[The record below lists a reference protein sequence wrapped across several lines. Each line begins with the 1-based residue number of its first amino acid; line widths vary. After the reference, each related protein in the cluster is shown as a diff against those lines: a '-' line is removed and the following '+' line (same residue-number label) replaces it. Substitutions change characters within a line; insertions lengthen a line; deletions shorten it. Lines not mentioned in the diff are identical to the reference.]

1 MKILKVGD
9 TQKAACNHCKGFVQV
24 TFKLRTVPFSDGVGA
39 VKNVLV
45 GVCDRCDCVVVLP
58 HQSTPVVKKQ
68 MDAQRAALES
78 RVPAHMVDILN
89 LASVELSGG
98 TEFVPGLIK
107 FYIHSLSN
115 NDISSRDIPKYL
127 DSELAKG
134 KSQKRISIKGRLVAE
149 EIDRLKEITSIR
161 STTEII
167 KAVVLKINDDVL
179 VKKKVGMIKQLK
191 NIVAATA

>member
-9 TQKAACNHCKGFVQV
+9 TQRAACEHCHAFVPV
-24 TFKLRTVPFSDGVGA
+24 TFKLRTVPFSDGIGT

-45 GVCDRCDCVVVLP
+45 GVCDHCDSVVVLP
-58 HQSTPVVKKQ
+58 HQSTPVVKKH
-68 MDAQRAALES
+68 MDARRAALES

-98 TEFVPGLIK
+98 TEFVPALIK
-107 FYIHSLSN
+107 FYVHSLSN
-115 NDISSRDIPKYL
+115 NEISSCDISRYL

-134 KSQKRISIKGRLVAE
+134 RSQKRISIKGRLVAE
-149 EIDRLKEITSIR
+149 EINHLKDITNIR
-161 STTEII
+161 STTDII
-167 KAVVLKINDDVL
+167 KAIVLKINDDVL

>member
-1 MKILKVGD
+1 
-9 TQKAACNHCKGFVQV
+9 
-24 TFKLRTVPFSDGVGA
+24 
-39 VKNVLV
+39 
-45 GVCDRCDCVVVLP
+45 
-58 HQSTPVVKKQ
+58 
-68 MDAQRAALES
+68 MDAQRTPVES

-89 LASVELSGG
+89 LASVELSGS

-115 NDISSRDIPKYL
+115 DDISSRDIPKYL
-127 DSELAKG
+127 ESELAKG

-149 EIDRLKEITSIR
+149 EIGRLKEITSIR
-161 STTEII
+161 STTEVI

-179 VKKKVGMIKQLK
+179 VKKKIGIIKQLK